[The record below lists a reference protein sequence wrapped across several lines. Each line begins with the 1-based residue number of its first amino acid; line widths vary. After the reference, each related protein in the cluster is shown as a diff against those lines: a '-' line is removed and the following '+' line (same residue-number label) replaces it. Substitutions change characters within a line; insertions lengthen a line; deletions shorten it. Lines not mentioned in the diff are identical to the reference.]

1 MSVSLR
7 SGDSIK
13 QISLLVSN
21 ELKQLKIKSQIFI
34 LFYQTVV

>member
-21 ELKQLKIKSQIFI
+21 ELKQSKIKSQNII